1 MYKIYDYYEGRQLVA
16 ECEDFESMKKAKK
29 EYIADTDGEC
39 DLEDA
44 VKELFWNSELDIYT
58 QSTESDFHTES
69 IDLVEE
75 EDD

>member
-1 MYKIYDYYEGRQLVA
+1 MIRVETTA
-16 ECEDFESMKKAKK
+16 EVITTCILTDEDEEKVKAFM
-29 EYIADTDGEC
+29 EENDC

-44 VKELFWNSELDIYT
+44 VGALFWTNELNIYD

-75 EDD
+75 E

>member
-1 MYKIYDYYEGRQLVA
+1 MIKVETTA
-16 ECEDFESMKKAKK
+16 EVITTCYLTDEDEEKVRAFME
-29 EYIADTDGEC
+29 ENEC

-58 QSTESDFHTES
+58 NSTESDFHTQS

-75 EDD
+75 EEND

>member
-1 MYKIYDYYEGRQLVA
+1 MIKVETTA
-16 ECEDFESMKKAKK
+16 EVITTCYLTDEDEEKVRAFMKENK
-29 EYIADTDGEC
+29 C

-75 EDD
+75 EDDD

>member
-1 MYKIYDYYEGRQLVA
+1 MIRVETTA
-16 ECEDFESMKKAKK
+16 EVITTCILTDEDEEKVKAFM
-29 EYIADTDGEC
+29 EENQC

-44 VKELFWNSELDIYT
+44 VKELFWNNELNIYC

-75 EDD
+75 EDND